1 MSGAGLAILALSSGA
16 FTLLMAEQ
24 FVQADT
30 PIMTI
35 TAVKDQRALTELKK
49 MGDAL
54 SGASS
59 MSFDA
64 NTMTPFRGP
73 NEQWIHVFSTAKV
86 EMQRPNQLFVLTG
99 GDAYPQKVY
108 FDGTRF
114 SVSSIEQNLYSQNEM
129 AGSIDTMLAQASK
142 KGGNT
147 FPFSDVLL
155 ADPYASWT
163 KDLDGA
169 IYVGESSRGGEKLQH
184 VAMTAKDVDWEIWT
198 DAKTHLPRMVFVK
211 YTGATRSPSVLIEF
225 SKWKLNARI
234 PASVFAFNAPA
245 GAKKIELKTPEGTSK

>member
-1 MSGAGLAILALSSGA
+1 MKTFRFFMSSAGLAILAL
-16 FTLLMAEQ
+16 Q
-24 FVQADT
+24 QPVQADT
-30 PIMTI
+30 TTPQI
-35 TAVKDQRALTELKK
+35 TPVKDQRALVELKK

-73 NEQWIHVFSTAKV
+73 NDQWIHAFSTAQV
-86 EMQRPNQLFVLTG
+86 EMQRPNHLFVVTG

-108 FDGTRF
+108 FDGNLF
-114 SVSSIEQNLYSQNEM
+114 SVSSIEKKLYTQNEM
-129 AGSIDTMLAQASK
+129 PGSIDSVLAQASK

-155 ADPYASWT
+155 SDPYASWT

-169 IYVGESSRGGEKLQH
+169 VYVGESTRGGEKLRH
-184 VAMTAKDVDWEIWT
+184 LALTAKDVDWEIWVDT
-198 DAKTHLPRMVFVK
+198 KTHLPRMVFVK
-211 YTGATRSPSVLIEF
+211 YTGANRSPSILIEF
-225 SKWKLNARI
+225 SKWKLNAKI

-245 GAKKIELKTPEGTSK
+245 GAKKIDLKTPEGASK